1 MLSMFPTLRHCFWG
15 YYKYIHIIYIIYI
28 YIHRSYIYI
37 IYIDVLHGNILRV
50 IWPKQTSADLHG
62 ASGVSMAMFKT
73 TVD

>member
-28 YIHRSYIYI
+28 HRSYIYI
-37 IYIDVLHGNILRV
+37 IYFVLHGNISRV
-50 IWPKQTSADLHG
+50 IWPKKISADLHG

-73 TVD
+73 TVG